1 VADFASSNLYHH
13 FSTYVMRKARHLL
26 DEKNQYFLEASLKRT
41 VKIAASTPLW
51 RAVHDLS
58 WRTEPIL
65 DDDLKEIDS
74 IDVEAPAVPD
84 RMKPFRDR
92 AAEGHMNPKGIPCL
106 YLCTNMETAMTEV
119 GSYVSAAQFVLVRDA
134 VVVDCTQDGPEHRPP
149 RGMEASSE
157 KRERSVVCYQ

>member
-1 VADFASSNLYHH
+1 
-13 FSTYVMRKARHLL
+13 MRKARHLL

-65 DDDLKEIDS
+65 DDDLNEIDS
-74 IDVEAPAVPD
+74 IDVKAPALPD

-92 AAEGHMNPKGIPCL
+92 AAEGTCEPEGHS
-106 YLCTNMETAMTEV
+106 V
-119 GSYVSAAQFVLVRDA
+119 FVLVYEYGDSN
-134 VVVDCTQDGPEHRPP
+134 DGSSPVGWLLCVGGSIRPS
-149 RGMEASSE
+149 A
-157 KRERSVVCYQ
+157 